1 MAFSSRLLS
10 KSKQVLPTI
19 PDRYISVRVISLLLF
34 DSLTDLELSFPIP
47 LEYVCLVTLELQ
59 FLMEVKRKYF
69 LRSEMVNILG
79 FRGLVSFHY
88 LHFLGNQT
96 AG

>member
-19 PDRYISVRVISLLLF
+19 PDRPCYFAPLRFVDRFSALISDSFRICLLGYPGSAVF
-34 DSLTDLELSFPIP
+34 DGSQT
-47 LEYVCLVTLELQ
+47 
-59 FLMEVKRKYF
+59 KYF

-79 FRGLVSFHY
+79 FCGLVSFKY
-88 LHFLGNQT
+88 PHFLGNQT
-96 AG
+96 EG